1 MGATNRAA
9 TAARSVLV
17 CRGTAHLLGR
27 CSCSMAILAAGVTR
41 GRWAGRSR
49 SRHVDF
55 HNMVRSIRCDDM
67 SSSSCAHTHYVTI
80 PQKHRTRLVK
90 LNVCTPTIPTLPV
103 DLQSIALP
111 VEDRRKRLCTSSFL
125 CFVSL
130 YGLSCCPCFFF
141 ETNNSKSRATA
152 RSPQTV
158 QLTFFRTRKHK
169 LRRRVPC
176 EVNPKKIWIC
186 LRNCLAPTEPRT
198 PIHCHRMSIVTKS
211 LMFGPCLS
219 ERQHGTLRGLR
230 LVDFVSERRTS

>member
-1 MGATNRAA
+1 MVATNRAA
-9 TAARSVLV
+9 TATRSVLV

-41 GRWAGRSR
+41 GCWPGRSR
-49 SRHVDF
+49 SRQVDI
-55 HNMVRSIRCDDM
+55 NMVRSIRCDDM

-90 LNVCTPTIPTLPV
+90 LNVCSPTIPTLPV

-130 YGLSCCPCFFF
+130 YGLLCCSCFFF

-158 QLTFFRTRKHK
+158 QLTFFRTRNKV
-169 LRRRVPC
+169 LQAQIEETRS
-176 EVNPKKIWIC
+176 
-186 LRNCLAPTEPRT
+186 
-198 PIHCHRMSIVTKS
+198 M
-211 LMFGPCLS
+211 
-219 ERQHGTLRGLR
+219 
-230 LVDFVSERRTS
+230 